1 MTKKQIN
8 NILIWIGAIFLI
20 FLIMT
25 PGLWVVITAFRPQ
38 VDIMAKPAVW
48 IPRNLSFNQFET
60 MLFGGSEGSMGRS
73 PVPVLSYLRN
83 SLIISIVS
91 TSVAVFIGTLGGYA
105 FARHEFKGK
114 NSYFFLIML
123 TRAIPGISLSLP
135 IFILFSK
142 LGIIDTH
149 FGIIIVFVALNVP
162 FTIWLTDGFF
172 RQIPRAMSEVA
183 MTDGCTRLQ
192 AFWHIE
198 LPLSKSGIASA
209 GIFAFLISW
218 NEFAL
223 VSNLAR
229 STDSKTLTVGLM
241 DFTSQFTIN
250 WPGMCALAVFII
262 IPALIL
268 TFIVQKHLVSGL
280 TFGGV
285 KG

>member
-1 MTKKQIN
+1 MTKKKIN

-268 TFIVQKHLVSGL
+268 TFMVQKHLVSGL

>member
-1 MTKKQIN
+1 MNKKQIN
-8 NILIWIGAIFLI
+8 NIFIWLAAIILILI
-20 FLIMT
+20 IMT
-25 PGLWVVITAFRPQ
+25 PGLWVVLTAFRPQ
-38 VDIMAKPAVW
+38 VDVMAKPAVW
-48 IPRNLSFNQFET
+48 IPRNLNLIQFET

-73 PVPVLSYLRN
+73 PIPVLSYLRN
-83 SLIISIVS
+83 SLVISFTS
-91 TSVAVFIGTLGGYA
+91 TFVAVLVGTIGGYG
-105 FARHEFKGK
+105 FARHNFNHK
-114 NSYFFLIML
+114 NKYFLLIML
-123 TRAIPGISLSLP
+123 TRTIPGISLSLP

-142 LGIIDTH
+142 IGLIDTHLGIIL
-149 FGIIIVFVALNVP
+149 VFVALNIP

-172 RQIPRAMSEVA
+172 RQIPKAMSEVA
-183 MTDGCTRLQ
+183 MTDGCTKLQ

-218 NEFAL
+218 NEYAL

-241 DFTSQFTIN
+241 DFTAQFTIN

-268 TFIVQKHLVSGL
+268 TFMVQKHLVTGL

>member
-8 NILIWIGAIFLI
+8 NTLIWIGAIFLI
-20 FLIMT
+20 LLIMT

-262 IPALIL
+262 IPALIS
-268 TFIVQKHLVSGL
+268 TFMVQKHLVSGL

>member
-1 MTKKQIN
+1 MNKKQIN
-8 NILIWIGAIFLI
+8 NILIWFLAIVLI
-20 FLIMT
+20 ILIMT
-25 PGLWVVITAFRPQ
+25 PGLWVVLTAFRPQ
-38 VDIMAKPAVW
+38 VDVMAKPAVW
-48 IPRNLSFNQFET
+48 IPRNLNLIQFET

-73 PVPVLSYLRN
+73 PIPVLSYLRN
-83 SLIISIVS
+83 SLIISFTS
-91 TSVAVFIGTLGGYA
+91 TFIAVLVGTIGGYG
-105 FARHEFKGK
+105 FARHNFNHK
-114 NSYFFLIML
+114 NKYFLLIML
-123 TRAIPGISLSLP
+123 TRTIPGISLSLP
-135 IFILFSK
+135 IFIIFSK
-142 LGIIDTH
+142 IGLIDTH
-149 FGIIIVFVALNVP
+149 IGIILVFVALNIP

-172 RQIPRAMSEVA
+172 RQIPKAMSEVA
-183 MTDGCTRLQ
+183 MTDGCTKLQ

-198 LPLSKSGIASA
+198 LPLSRSGIASA

-218 NEFAL
+218 NEYAL

-241 DFTSQFTIN
+241 DFTAQFTIN

-268 TFIVQKHLVSGL
+268 TFMVQKHLVTGL

>member
-1 MTKKQIN
+1 MNKKQIN
-8 NILIWIGAIFLI
+8 NVFIWLAAIILILI
-20 FLIMT
+20 IMT
-25 PGLWVVITAFRPQ
+25 PGLWVVLTAFRPQ
-38 VDIMAKPAVW
+38 VDVMAKPAVW
-48 IPRNLSFNQFET
+48 IPRNLNLIQFET

-73 PVPVLSYLRN
+73 PIPVLSYLRN
-83 SLIISIVS
+83 SLVISFTS
-91 TSVAVFIGTLGGYA
+91 TFIAVLVGTIGGYG
-105 FARHEFKGK
+105 FARHNFNHK
-114 NSYFFLIML
+114 NKYFLLIML
-123 TRAIPGISLSLP
+123 TRTIPGISLSLP

-142 LGIIDTH
+142 IGLIDTHLGIIL
-149 FGIIIVFVALNVP
+149 VFVALNIP

-172 RQIPRAMSEVA
+172 RQIPKAMSEVA
-183 MTDGCTRLQ
+183 MTDGCTKLQ

-218 NEFAL
+218 NEYAL

-241 DFTSQFTIN
+241 DFTAQFTIN

-268 TFIVQKHLVSGL
+268 TFMVQKHLVTGL

>member
-8 NILIWIGAIFLI
+8 NILIWMSAIFLI
-20 FLIMT
+20 ILIMT

-73 PVPVLSYLRN
+73 KVPVLSYLRN
-83 SLIISIVS
+83 SLIISLVS
-91 TSVAVFIGTLGGYA
+91 TSIAVFIGTLGGYA
-105 FARHEFKGK
+105 FARHNFKGK
-114 NSYFFLIML
+114 NTYFFLVML

-142 LGIIDTH
+142 IGIIDTH
-149 FGIIIVFVALNVP
+149 LGIIIVFVALNVP

-218 NEFAL
+218 NEFAI

-268 TFIVQKHLVSGL
+268 TFMVQKHLVSGL

>member
-1 MTKKQIN
+1 MNKKQIN
-8 NILIWIGAIFLI
+8 NILIWFAAIILI
-20 FLIMT
+20 LIIMT
-25 PGLWVVITAFRPQ
+25 PGLWVVLTAFRPQ
-38 VDIMAKPAVW
+38 VDVMAKPAVW
-48 IPRNLSFNQFET
+48 IPRNLNLIQFET

-73 PVPVLSYLRN
+73 PIPVLSYLRN
-83 SLIISIVS
+83 SLVISFTS
-91 TSVAVFIGTLGGYA
+91 TFIAVLVGTIGGYG
-105 FARHEFKGK
+105 FARHNFNHK
-114 NSYFFLIML
+114 NKYFLLIML
-123 TRAIPGISLSLP
+123 TRTIPGISLSLP

-142 LGIIDTH
+142 IGLIDTH
-149 FGIIIVFVALNVP
+149 IGIILVFVALNIP

-172 RQIPRAMSEVA
+172 RQIPKAMSEVA
-183 MTDGCTRLQ
+183 MTDGCTKLQ

-218 NEFAL
+218 NEYAL

-241 DFTSQFTIN
+241 DFTAQFTIN

-268 TFIVQKHLVSGL
+268 TFMVQKHLVTGL

>member
-8 NILIWIGAIFLI
+8 TILIWISAIFLI
-20 FLIMT
+20 LLIMT
-25 PGLWVVITAFRPQ
+25 PGLWVVLTAFRPQ

-73 PVPVLSYLRN
+73 KVPVLSYLRN
-83 SLIISIVS
+83 SLIISLVS
-91 TSVAVFIGTLGGYA
+91 TSIAVFIGTLGGYA
-105 FARHEFKGK
+105 FARHNFKGK
-114 NSYFFLIML
+114 NTYFFLVML

-142 LGIIDTH
+142 IGIIDTH
-149 FGIIIVFVALNVP
+149 LGIIIVFVALNVP

-218 NEFAL
+218 NEFAI

-268 TFIVQKHLVSGL
+268 TFMVQKHLVSGL

>member
-1 MTKKQIN
+1 MNKKQIN
-8 NILIWIGAIFLI
+8 NIFIWLAAIILIVI
-20 FLIMT
+20 IMT
-25 PGLWVVITAFRPQ
+25 PGLWVVLTAFRPQ
-38 VDIMAKPAVW
+38 VDVMAKPAVW
-48 IPRNLSFNQFET
+48 IPRNLNLIQFET

-73 PVPVLSYLRN
+73 PIPVLSYLRN
-83 SLIISIVS
+83 SLVISFTS
-91 TSVAVFIGTLGGYA
+91 TFIAVLVGTIGGYG
-105 FARHEFKGK
+105 FARHNFNHK
-114 NSYFFLIML
+114 NKYFLLIML
-123 TRAIPGISLSLP
+123 TRTIPGISLSLP

-142 LGIIDTH
+142 IGLIDTHLGIIL
-149 FGIIIVFVALNVP
+149 VFVALNIP

-172 RQIPRAMSEVA
+172 RQIPKAMSEVA
-183 MTDGCTRLQ
+183 MTDGCTKLQ

-218 NEFAL
+218 NEYAL

-241 DFTSQFTIN
+241 DFTAQFTIN

-268 TFIVQKHLVSGL
+268 TFMVQKHLVTGL

>member
-1 MTKKQIN
+1 MNKRQIN
-8 NILIWIGAIFLI
+8 NVFIWLAAIILILI
-20 FLIMT
+20 IMT
-25 PGLWVVITAFRPQ
+25 PGLWVVLTAFRPQ
-38 VDIMAKPAVW
+38 VDVMAKPAVW
-48 IPRNLSFNQFET
+48 IPRNLNLIQFET

-73 PVPVLSYLRN
+73 PIPVLSYLRN
-83 SLIISIVS
+83 SLVISFTS
-91 TSVAVFIGTLGGYA
+91 TFIAVLVGTIGGYG
-105 FARHEFKGK
+105 FARHNFNHK
-114 NSYFFLIML
+114 NKYFLLIML
-123 TRAIPGISLSLP
+123 TRTIPGISLSLP

-142 LGIIDTH
+142 IGLIDTH
-149 FGIIIVFVALNVP
+149 IGIILVFVALNIP

-172 RQIPRAMSEVA
+172 RQIPKAMSEVA
-183 MTDGCTRLQ
+183 MTDGCTKLQ

-218 NEFAL
+218 NEYAL

-241 DFTSQFTIN
+241 DFTAQFTIN

-268 TFIVQKHLVSGL
+268 TFMVQKHLVTGL

>member
-1 MTKKQIN
+1 MNKKKIN
-8 NILIWIGAIFLI
+8 NIIIWFAAIILILI
-20 FLIMT
+20 IMT
-25 PGLWVVITAFRPQ
+25 PGLWVVLTAFRPQ
-38 VDIMAKPAVW
+38 VDVMAKPAVW
-48 IPRNLSFNQFET
+48 IPRNLNLIQFQT

-73 PVPVLSYLRN
+73 PIPVLSYLRN
-83 SLIISIVS
+83 SLIISFTS
-91 TSVAVFIGTLGGYA
+91 TFVAVLVGTIGGYG
-105 FARHEFKGK
+105 FARHNFNHK
-114 NSYFFLIML
+114 NKYFLIIML
-123 TRAIPGISLSLP
+123 TRTIPGISLSLP

-142 LGIIDTH
+142 IGLIDTHLGIIL
-149 FGIIIVFVALNVP
+149 VFVALNIP

-172 RQIPRAMSEVA
+172 RQIPKAMSEVA
-183 MTDGCTRLQ
+183 MTDGCTKLQ

-218 NEFAL
+218 NEYAL

-241 DFTSQFTIN
+241 DFTAQFTIN

-268 TFIVQKHLVSGL
+268 TFMVQKHLVTGL

>member
-1 MTKKQIN
+1 MNKKQIN
-8 NILIWIGAIFLI
+8 NIFIWLAAIILILI
-20 FLIMT
+20 IMT
-25 PGLWVVITAFRPQ
+25 PGLWVVLTAFRPQ
-38 VDIMAKPAVW
+38 VDVMAKPAVW
-48 IPRNLSFNQFET
+48 IPRNLNLIQFET

-73 PVPVLSYLRN
+73 PIPVLSYLRN
-83 SLIISIVS
+83 SLVISFTS
-91 TSVAVFIGTLGGYA
+91 TFIAVLVGTIGGYG
-105 FARHEFKGK
+105 FARHNFNHK
-114 NSYFFLIML
+114 NKYFLLIML
-123 TRAIPGISLSLP
+123 TRTIPGISLSLP

-142 LGIIDTH
+142 IGLIDTH
-149 FGIIIVFVALNVP
+149 IGIILVFVALNIP

-172 RQIPRAMSEVA
+172 RQIPKAMSEVA
-183 MTDGCTRLQ
+183 MTDGCTKLQ

-218 NEFAL
+218 NEYAL

-241 DFTSQFTIN
+241 DFTAQFTIN

-268 TFIVQKHLVSGL
+268 TFMVQKHLVTGL

>member
-8 NILIWIGAIFLI
+8 NILIWTSAILLI
-20 FLIMT
+20 VLIMT

-73 PVPVLSYLRN
+73 KVPVLSYLRN
-83 SLIISIVS
+83 SLIISLVS
-91 TSVAVFIGTLGGYA
+91 TSIAVLIGTLGGYA
-105 FARHEFKGK
+105 FARHNFKGK
-114 NSYFFLIML
+114 NTYFFLVML

-142 LGIIDTH
+142 IGIIDTH
-149 FGIIIVFVALNVP
+149 LGIIIVFVALNVP

-218 NEFAL
+218 NEFAI

-268 TFIVQKHLVSGL
+268 TFMVQKHLVSGL

>member
-268 TFIVQKHLVSGL
+268 TFMVQKHLVSGL

>member
-8 NILIWIGAIFLI
+8 NILIWISAILLI
-20 FLIMT
+20 VLIMT

-73 PVPVLSYLRN
+73 KVPVLSYLRN
-83 SLIISIVS
+83 SLIISLVS
-91 TSVAVFIGTLGGYA
+91 TSIAVLIGTLGGYA
-105 FARHEFKGK
+105 FARHNFKGK
-114 NSYFFLIML
+114 NTYFFLVML

-142 LGIIDTH
+142 IGIIDTH
-149 FGIIIVFVALNVP
+149 LGIIIVFVALNVP

-218 NEFAL
+218 NEFAI

-268 TFIVQKHLVSGL
+268 TFMVQKHLVSGL

>member
-8 NILIWIGAIFLI
+8 NILIWISAIFLI
-20 FLIMT
+20 LLIMT
-25 PGLWVVITAFRPQ
+25 PGLWVVLTAFRPQ

-91 TSVAVFIGTLGGYA
+91 TTIAVFIGTLGGYA
-105 FARHEFKGK
+105 FARHNFKGK

-142 LGIIDTH
+142 IGIIDTH

-172 RQIPRAMSEVA
+172 RQIPKAMSEVA
-183 MTDGCTRLQ
+183 MTDGSTRLQ

-268 TFIVQKHLVSGL
+268 TFMVQKHLVSGL

>member
-1 MTKKQIN
+1 MNKKQIN
-8 NILIWIGAIFLI
+8 NILIWFSAIVLI
-20 FLIMT
+20 ILIMT
-25 PGLWVVITAFRPQ
+25 PGLWVVLTAFRPQ
-38 VDIMAKPAVW
+38 VDVMAKPAVW
-48 IPRNLSFNQFET
+48 IPRNLNLIQFET

-73 PVPVLSYLRN
+73 PIPVLSYLRN
-83 SLIISIVS
+83 SLIISFTS
-91 TSVAVFIGTLGGYA
+91 TFIAVLVGTIGGYG
-105 FARHEFKGK
+105 FARHSFKHK
-114 NSYFFLIML
+114 NKYFLLIML
-123 TRAIPGISLSLP
+123 TRTIPGISLSLP
-135 IFILFSK
+135 IFIIFSK
-142 LGIIDTH
+142 IGLIDTH
-149 FGIIIVFVALNVP
+149 IGIILVFVALNIP
-162 FTIWLTDGFF
+162 FTVWLTDGFF

-183 MTDGCTRLQ
+183 MTDGCTKLQ

-198 LPLSKSGIASA
+198 LPLSRSGIASA

-218 NEFAL
+218 NEYAL

-241 DFTSQFTIN
+241 DFTAQFTIN

-268 TFIVQKHLVSGL
+268 TFMVQKHLVTGL

>member
-8 NILIWIGAIFLI
+8 NILIWISAIFLI
-20 FLIMT
+20 LLIMT
-25 PGLWVVITAFRPQ
+25 PGLWVVLTAFRPQ

-91 TSVAVFIGTLGGYA
+91 TSIAVFIGTLGGYS

-142 LGIIDTH
+142 IGIIDTH

-268 TFIVQKHLVSGL
+268 TFMVQKHLVSGL

>member
-198 LPLSKSGIASA
+198 LTLSKSGIASA

-268 TFIVQKHLVSGL
+268 TFMVQKHLVSGL

>member
-1 MTKKQIN
+1 MNKKQIN
-8 NILIWIGAIFLI
+8 NVFIWLAAIILILI
-20 FLIMT
+20 IMT
-25 PGLWVVITAFRPQ
+25 PGLWVVLTAFRPQ
-38 VDIMAKPAVW
+38 VDVMAKPAVC
-48 IPRNLSFNQFET
+48 IPRNLNLIQFET

-73 PVPVLSYLRN
+73 PIPVLSYLRN
-83 SLIISIVS
+83 SLVISFTS
-91 TSVAVFIGTLGGYA
+91 TFIAVLVGTIGGYG
-105 FARHEFKGK
+105 FARHNFNHK
-114 NSYFFLIML
+114 NKYFLLIML
-123 TRAIPGISLSLP
+123 TRTIPGISLSLP

-142 LGIIDTH
+142 IGLIDTH
-149 FGIIIVFVALNVP
+149 IGIILVFVALNIP

-172 RQIPRAMSEVA
+172 RQIPKAMSEVA
-183 MTDGCTRLQ
+183 MTDGCTKLQ

-218 NEFAL
+218 NEYAL

-241 DFTSQFTIN
+241 DFTAQFTIN

-268 TFIVQKHLVSGL
+268 TFMVQKHLVTGL